1 VAGGAFM
8 SWVVNETQDF
18 FFTFYLLSNCKNDSL
33 INYHGSRVKQLILLD
48 GFQRK
53 MEDALVQSLPTEKR
67 LIKMVCKMQWAPK
80 TNKDPKNGLQNAM
93 GT

>member
-1 VAGGAFM
+1 
-8 SWVVNETQDF
+8 
-18 FFTFYLLSNCKNDSL
+18 
-33 INYHGSRVKQLILLD
+33 VKQLILLD